1 MKDKIFGNLF
11 WKLLSLGLA
20 FLLWLVVMNVINP
33 SSNQSVSGVKVSLE
47 NIAYVESMGM
57 TCRLADS
64 SDEVSVTVRG
74 RRRTVERLRAADI
87 TAIADMRQIIDIS
100 STPVLV
106 PVTVSVPGI
115 SSENISV
122 TPRNIEVVL
131 EEIGS
136 KDFVIN
142 PVVTA
147 GTLPSVGYQV
157 GTLSVSP
164 EKVNVRG
171 PESVISKI
179 DKINA
184 EVNVSGIA
192 VDKDLT
198 ASIHIIDR
206 NGEELPAVER
216 DALKFDKDMTTV
228 MVHVQLDEVLEDVPV
243 SAEVWGSPAEGYQVG
258 NVTVTPSVIGVAGTP
273 EAVSR
278 FANEG
283 GTLMITQDSEKVD
296 VSGRNADFDVSVNIT
311 DFLPEGL
318 KLEDGFTSQ
327 VVVSV
332 EILPNRSRAYTFSSQ
347 NIRKKNLGEDLSAA
361 FSVKEIRI
369 VVRASDKRLDALTAD
384 QIEAS
389 VDLAGMEEG
398 TYSDV
403 PVEITLPS
411 GYQLTESPSVSMEI
425 IRNSG

>member
-1 MKDKIFGNLF
+1 M
-11 WKLLSLGLA
+11 
-20 FLLWLVVMNVINP
+20 
-33 SSNQSVSGVKVSLE
+33 
-47 NIAYVESMGM
+47 
-57 TCRLADS
+57 
-64 SDEVSVTVRG
+64 
-74 RRRTVERLRAADI
+74 
-87 TAIADMRQIIDIS
+87 
-100 STPVLV
+100 
-106 PVTVSVPGI
+106 
-115 SSENISV
+115 
-122 TPRNIEVVL
+122 
-131 EEIGS
+131 
-136 KDFVIN
+136 
-142 PVVTA
+142 
-147 GTLPSVGYQV
+147 
-157 GTLSVSP
+157 
-164 EKVNVRG
+164 
-171 PESVISKI
+171 
-179 DKINA
+179 
-184 EVNVSGIA
+184 
-192 VDKDLT
+192 DKDLT

>member
-100 STPVLV
+100 STPVMV

-115 SSENISV
+115 SSENVSV

-184 EVNVSGIA
+184 EVNVSG
-192 VDKDLT
+192 KDLT

-347 NIRKKNLGEDLSAA
+347 NIRKKNLGESWCGPPT
-361 FSVKEIRI
+361 SVW
-369 VVRASDKRLDALTAD
+369 T
-384 QIEAS
+384 
-389 VDLAGMEEG
+389 
-398 TYSDV
+398 
-403 PVEITLPS
+403 P
-411 GYQLTESPSVSMEI
+411 
-425 IRNSG
+425 

>member
-100 STPVLV
+100 STPVMV

-206 NGEELPAVER
+206 NGEELPAVAATCTETG
-216 DALKFDKDMTTV
+216 LT
-228 MVHVQLDEVLEDVPV
+228 
-243 SAEVWGSPAEGYQVG
+243 
-258 NVTVTPSVIGVAGTP
+258 AGKKC
-273 EAVSR
+273 AVC
-278 FANEG
+278 G
-283 GTLMITQDSEKVD
+283 
-296 VSGRNADFDVSVNIT
+296 
-311 DFLPEGL
+311 
-318 KLEDGFTSQ
+318 
-327 VVVSV
+327 
-332 EILPNRSRAYTFSSQ
+332 EILEAQETVPAAHTMVVHPAVPATCVTTRRCCSRVPKRSSRW
-347 NIRKKNLGEDLSAA
+347 R
-361 FSVKEIRI
+361 
-369 VVRASDKRLDALTAD
+369 
-384 QIEAS
+384 
-389 VDLAGMEEG
+389 
-398 TYSDV
+398 
-403 PVEITLPS
+403 
-411 GYQLTESPSVSMEI
+411 
-425 IRNSG
+425 